1 MPTPLCN
8 IHCRLPATL
17 VARLE
22 ELIEAGRFVSRSEA
36 LRAVVQ
42 LGVDALERAAEPA
55 RGRGGTR

>member
-22 ELIEAGRFVSRSEA
+22 ELIESGRFVSRSEA

-42 LGVDALERAAEPA
+42 LGLDVLERDATSA
-55 RGRGGTR
+55 GRRGTR